1 MNLTVQKNLNNLET
15 TTQERV
21 RHYYNRC
28 DNISLEF
35 NLLEEPEARLNLW
48 GNPEDMRINRGFWG
62 SRD

>member
-35 NLLEEPEARLNLW
+35 NLLEEPEARLNL
-48 GNPEDMRINRGFWG
+48 
-62 SRD
+62 